1 MKITVTQEFVDQ
13 CIARSNIYN
22 AGERSEQQLIRDIE
36 CEIFE
41 YHMISTDQWDDHDS
55 WKVDGVSDVYGNVD
69 VKFIDKFYNI
79 AHKKMAY
86 LAWQSTDVET
96 FVFCEWVNRPER
108 LLKAGDEVE
117 INVIGI
123 LSYMD
128 FLKNLRPSK
137 FNAGYY
143 VNARQ
148 VAQTYEE

>member
-1 MKITVTQEFVDQ
+1 MTTTLGKSMVFQ
-13 CIARSNIYN
+13 
-22 AGERSEQQLIRDIE
+22 
-36 CEIFE
+36 
-41 YHMISTDQWDDHDS
+41 
-55 WKVDGVSDVYGNVD
+55 VYGNVD